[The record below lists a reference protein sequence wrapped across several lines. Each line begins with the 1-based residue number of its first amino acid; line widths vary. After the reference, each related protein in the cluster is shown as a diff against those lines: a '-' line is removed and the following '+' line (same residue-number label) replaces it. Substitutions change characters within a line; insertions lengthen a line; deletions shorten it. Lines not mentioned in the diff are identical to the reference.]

1 MPPDYIGLRL
11 GAGRAGV
18 LHGPGSNERKSAMAE
33 RDPRNRTGRRPL
45 LRGLATAVLAASML
59 VTSAGQG
66 HATGA
71 ATPAPGAEFTPL
83 TAAVLTKP
91 TPFVATDGKTHIS
104 YELLTTSSLPS
115 STPLRLDRVDVRDA
129 RTHQVVGSLSGQAL
143 ADAANPVG
151 DPLTG
156 ADGDTPAPP
165 GPTPTVI
172 QGSQQWIIW
181 LDLILDRGQR
191 VPKVLEHQ
199 LSGAVLPPSGPSA
212 AFEETVQATR
222 IARTPPV
229 NLSPP
234 VRPGTWYSSESCCG
248 NTHHRRGLAPI
259 NGRFYVPQRFAIDW
273 YRVGEQGQ
281 TWEGDPA
288 RLTSYL
294 SYRQPVVASAGG
306 RVVEVQDGLPDQTP
320 PVTPPTPPIEDTV
333 GNHVTV
339 EVAPGRYL
347 LYAHLTPGSLRV
359 REGDRV
365 EPGQVLGL
373 IGNSGN
379 SATPHLHF
387 QVMTTAESFPTD
399 SPPFTF
405 RHFHVVG
412 HVEPRIWD
420 DNLGLQ
426 QTGVLP
432 ITPSPHDGR
441 HRARYPLDREVLE
454 F

>member
-1 MPPDYIGLRL
+1 
-11 GAGRAGV
+11 
-18 LHGPGSNERKSAMAE
+18 MAE

-45 LRGLATAVLAASML
+45 LRGLAAAVLTAGLLVAS
-59 VTSAGQG
+59 TGQG
-66 HATGA
+66 HGNTA
-71 ATPAPGAEFTPL
+71 AAAAPGAQFTPL
-83 TAAVLTKP
+83 TAAVLTEP
-91 TPFVATDGKTHIS
+91 APFVATDDRTHLS

-115 STPLRLDRVDVRDA
+115 STPLRLDRVEVRDA
-129 RTHQVVGSLSGQAL
+129 RTHRVVGSLSGQAL

-151 DPLTG
+151 DPLPG
-156 ADGDTPAPP
+156 ADASTPAPP

-181 LDLILDRGQR
+181 LDLILDRGER
-191 VPKVLEHQ
+191 VPKVLEHH
-199 LSGAVLPPSGPSA
+199 LEGAVLAPSGTS
-212 AFEETVQATR
+212 AFEETVQFTR
-222 IARTPPV
+222 TAHRPPL
-229 NLSPP
+229 NLGPP

-273 YRVGEQGQ
+273 YRVGRQGQ

-294 SYRQPVVASAGG
+294 SYRQPVVASLGG
-306 RVVEVQDGLPDQTP
+306 TVVEVQDGIPDNTP
-320 PVTPPTPPIEDTV
+320 PETPPIPPIEDTV

-365 EPGQVLGL
+365 ASGQVLGL

-379 SATPHLHF
+379 STTPHLHF
-387 QVMTTAESFPTD
+387 QVMTTPEFFPTD

-405 RHFHVVG
+405 RQFRVVG
-412 HVEPRIWD
+412 QVEPRIWD

-426 QTGVLP
+426 PTGVLP
-432 ITPSPHDGR
+432 ITPSPYDGL
-441 HRARYPLDREVLE
+441 HRARYPLDREVLK

>member
-1 MPPDYIGLRL
+1 
-11 GAGRAGV
+11 
-18 LHGPGSNERKSAMAE
+18 MAE

-45 LRGLATAVLAASML
+45 LRGLAAAVLAAGML

-66 HATGA
+66 HGTGA
-71 ATPAPGAEFTPL
+71 TTPAPGAQFTPL
-83 TAAVLTKP
+83 TAAVMTEP
-91 TPFVATDGKTHIS
+91 TPFVATDGKTHLS
-104 YELLTTSSLPS
+104 YELLTTSSLPT

-129 RTHQVVGSLSGQAL
+129 RTHRVVGSLSGQAL

-151 DPLTG
+151 DPLPG
-156 ADGDTPAPP
+156 ADAYTPAPP

-191 VPKVLEHQ
+191 VPKVLEHH
-199 LSGAVLPPSGPSA
+199 LSGAVLAPSGTSP
-212 AFEETVQATR
+212 FEETVQPTR
-222 IARTPPV
+222 TSGRPPL
-229 NLSPP
+229 NLGPP
-234 VRPGTWYSSESCCG
+234 VRPGTWYASEACCG

-273 YRVGEQGQ
+273 YRVGEDGQ

-288 RLTSYL
+288 LLTSYL

-379 SATPHLHF
+379 STTPHLHF
-387 QVMTTAESFPTD
+387 QVMTTPEFFPTD

-405 RHFHVVG
+405 RQFRVVG

-426 QTGVLP
+426 PTGVLP

>member
-1 MPPDYIGLRL
+1 
-11 GAGRAGV
+11 
-18 LHGPGSNERKSAMAE
+18 MAE
-33 RDPRNRTGRRPL
+33 RDPRKRTGRRPL
-45 LRGLATAVLAASML
+45 LRGLAAAVLAAGML

-66 HATGA
+66 QGQGQGQGHGQGPGDGAGA
-71 ATPAPGAEFTPL
+71 AASAPGAQFTPL
-83 TAAVLTKP
+83 TAAVITRP

-104 YELLTTSSLPS
+104 YELLTTSSL
-115 STPLRLDRVDVRDA
+115 STSTSLRLDRVDVQDA
-129 RTHQVVGSLSGQAL
+129 RTHRVVGSLSGQAL

-151 DPLTG
+151 DPLPG
-156 ADGDTPAPP
+156 ADGYTPAPP

-172 QGSQQWIIW
+172 PGSQQWVIW
-181 LDLILDRGQR
+181 LDLVLDRGQP
-191 VPKVLEHQ
+191 VPKVLEHR
-199 LSGAVLPPSGPSA
+199 LSGAVLSSPTPSP
-212 AFEETVQATR
+212 FEETVQATR
-222 IARTPPV
+222 VAHRPPL
-229 NLSPP
+229 NLGPP
-234 VRPGTWYSSESCCG
+234 VRPGTWYASESCCG

-273 YRVGEQGQ
+273 YRVGREGQ

-288 RLTSYL
+288 QLTSYL

-306 RVVEVQDGLPDQTP
+306 RVVEVQDGIPDNTP
-320 PVTPPTPPIEDTV
+320 PVTPPVPPIEDTV

-347 LYAHLTPGSLRV
+347 LYAHLAPGSLEV
-359 REGDRV
+359 REGDQV

-379 SATPHLHF
+379 STTPHLHF
-387 QVMTTAESFPTD
+387 QVMTTAEFFPTD

-405 RHFHVVG
+405 RHFRVVG
-412 HVEPRIWD
+412 QVEPRIWD

-426 QTGVLP
+426 PTGVLP
-432 ITPSPHDGR
+432 ITPSPYDGR
-441 HRARYPLDREVLE
+441 HRARYPLDREVLR

>member
-1 MPPDYIGLRL
+1 MGLRL

-18 LHGPGSNERKSAMAE
+18 LHGPGSDERKSAMAE

-45 LRGLATAVLAASML
+45 LRGLAAAVLAAGML
-59 VTSAGQG
+59 VASAGQG
-66 HATGA
+66 HGTGA

-151 DPLTG
+151 DPLPG
-156 ADGDTPAPP
+156 ADGYTPAPP

-222 IARTPPV
+222 IARTPPL

-426 QTGVLP
+426 PTGVLP

>member
-1 MPPDYIGLRL
+1 
-11 GAGRAGV
+11 
-18 LHGPGSNERKSAMAE
+18 MAE
-33 RDPRNRTGRRPL
+33 RDPRNRTGRGPL
-45 LRGLATAVLAASML
+45 LRGLAAAVLAAGML
-59 VTSAGQG
+59 VASAAPGN
-66 HATGA
+66 ATGP
-71 ATPAPGAEFTPL
+71 ATPASGAQFTPL
-83 TAAVLTKP
+83 TAAVMTEP
-91 TPFVATDGKTHIS
+91 TPFVATDGRTHLS
-104 YELLTTSSLPS
+104 YELLTTSALPT
-115 STPLRLDRVDVRDA
+115 STSLRLDRVDVQDA
-129 RTHQVVGSLSGQAL
+129 RTHRVVGSLSGQAL

-151 DPLTG
+151 DPLPG
-156 ADGDTPAPP
+156 ADGYTPAPP

-172 QGSQQWIIW
+172 PGSQKWVIW
-181 LDLILDRGQR
+181 LDLVLDRGR
-191 VPKVLEHQ
+191 PVPEVLEHH
-199 LSGAVLPPSGPSA
+199 LSGAVLTPSGPS

-222 IARTPPV
+222 TSRTPPL
-229 NLSPP
+229 NLDPP

-281 TWEGDPA
+281 TWEGDPT

-294 SYRQPVVASAGG
+294 SYRQPVVAAAGG
-306 RVVEVQDGLPDQTP
+306 RVVEVQDGVPDNQPPLTP
-320 PVTPPTPPIEDTV
+320 PVPPIEDTV

-339 EVAPGRYL
+339 QVAPGRYL
-347 LYAHLTPGSLRV
+347 LYAHMTPGSLRV

-379 SATPHLHF
+379 STTPHLHF
-387 QVMTTAESFPTD
+387 QVMTTAAFFPTD

-405 RHFHVVG
+405 RRFSVVG
-412 HVEPRIWD
+412 QVEPRIWD

-426 QTGVLP
+426 PTGVLP
-432 ITPSPHDGR
+432 ITPSPYDGP
-441 HRARYPLDREVLE
+441 HRAQYPLDREVLR

>member
-1 MPPDYIGLRL
+1 
-11 GAGRAGV
+11 
-18 LHGPGSNERKSAMAE
+18 MAE
-33 RDPRNRTGRRPL
+33 RDPRYRTGRRPL
-45 LRGLATAVLAASML
+45 LRGLAAAVLAAGML

-66 HATGA
+66 HGTGA
-71 ATPAPGAEFTPL
+71 ATPAPAAQFTPL
-83 TAAVLTKP
+83 TAEVITKP

-104 YELLTTSSLPS
+104 YELLTTSSLPT

-151 DPLTG
+151 DPLPG
-156 ADGDTPAPP
+156 ADAYTPAPP

-191 VPKVLEHQ
+191 VPKVLEHH
-199 LSGAVLPPSGPSA
+199 LSGAVLAPSGTSP
-212 AFEETVQATR
+212 FEETVQPTR
-222 IARTPPV
+222 TSGRPPL
-229 NLSPP
+229 NLGPP
-234 VRPGTWYSSESCCG
+234 VRPGTWYASEACCG

-273 YRVGEQGQ
+273 YRVGEDGQ

-288 RLTSYL
+288 QLTSYL

-320 PVTPPTPPIEDTV
+320 PVTPPVPPIEDTV

-379 SATPHLHF
+379 STTPHLHF
-387 QVMTTAESFPTD
+387 QVMTTPEFFPTD

-405 RHFHVVG
+405 RHFRVVG

-426 QTGVLP
+426 PTGVLP

>member
-1 MPPDYIGLRL
+1 
-11 GAGRAGV
+11 
-18 LHGPGSNERKSAMAE
+18 MAE

-45 LRGLATAVLAASML
+45 LRGLAAAVFAAGML
-59 VTSAGQG
+59 VASAGHG
-66 HATGA
+66 HGTGA
-71 ATPAPGAEFTPL
+71 ATPAPGAQFTPL
-83 TAAVLTKP
+83 TAAVLTQP
-91 TPFVATDGKTHIS
+91 TPFAATDGKTHLS

-115 STPLRLDRVDVRDA
+115 STRLRLDRVDVRDA
-129 RTHQVVGSLSGQAL
+129 RTHRVVGSLRGQAL
-143 ADAANPVG
+143 AEAANPVG
-151 DPLTG
+151 DPLPG
-156 ADGDTPAPP
+156 ADAYTPPP
-165 GPTPTVI
+165 PAPTPTVI
-172 QGSQQWIIW
+172 EGSQQWIIW
-181 LDLILDRGQR
+181 LDLVLDRGR
-191 VPKVLEHQ
+191 PVPKVLEHR
-199 LSGAVLPPSGPSA
+199 LSGAVLAPSGSSP
-212 AFEETVQATR
+212 FEETVQPTR
-222 IARTPPV
+222 TSGVPPL
-229 NLSPP
+229 NLNAP

-294 SYRQPVVASAGG
+294 SYRQPVVASTGG
-306 RVVEVQDGLPDQTP
+306 TVVEVQDGIPDNTP
-320 PVTPPTPPIEDTV
+320 PVTPPVPPIEETV

-347 LYAHLTPGSLRV
+347 LYAHLKPGSLRV

-365 EPGQVLGL
+365 ETGQVLGR

-379 SATPHLHF
+379 STTPHLHF
-387 QVMTTAESFPTD
+387 QVMTTPEFFPTD

-405 RHFHVVG
+405 RKFRVVG
-412 HVEPRIWD
+412 QVEPRIWD

-426 QTGVLP
+426 PTGVLP
-432 ITPSPHDGR
+432 ITPSPYEGW
-441 HRARYPLDREVLE
+441 HRARYPLDREILE

>member
-1 MPPDYIGLRL
+1 
-11 GAGRAGV
+11 
-18 LHGPGSNERKSAMAE
+18 MAE
-33 RDPRNRTGRRPL
+33 RDPRNRTGRSPL
-45 LRGLATAVLAASML
+45 LRGLAAAVLAAGML
-59 VTSAGQG
+59 VLSAGQG
-66 HATGA
+66 HGTGA
-71 ATPAPGAEFTPL
+71 ATPAPAAEFTPL
-83 TAAVLTKP
+83 TADVLTKP
-91 TPFVATDGKTHIS
+91 TPFVATDGKTHLS
-104 YELLTTSSLPS
+104 YELLTTSSLPT

-129 RTHQVVGSLSGQAL
+129 RTHRVIGTLSGQAL
-143 ADAANPVG
+143 ADAAHPVG
-151 DPLTG
+151 DPLPG
-156 ADGDTPAPP
+156 ADGYTPAPP

-181 LDLILDRGQR
+181 LDLVLDRGQR
-191 VPKVLEHQ
+191 VPRVLEHH
-199 LSGAVLPPSGPSA
+199 LSGAVLAPSGPSP
-212 AFEETVQATR
+212 FEETVQATR
-222 IARTPPV
+222 TSGRPPL
-229 NLSPP
+229 NLGAP

-288 RLTSYL
+288 LLSSYL

-320 PVTPPTPPIEDTV
+320 PVTPPVPPIEETV
-333 GNHVTV
+333 GNHVTL

-347 LYAHLTPGSLRV
+347 LYAHLAPGSLEV

-365 EPGQVLGL
+365 QAGQVLGL

-379 SATPHLHF
+379 STTPHLHF
-387 QVMTTAESFPTD
+387 QVMTTPEFFPTD

-405 RHFHVVG
+405 RQFRVVG

-426 QTGVLP
+426 PTGVLP
-432 ITPSPHDGR
+432 ITPSPHNGL